1 VLAPDD
7 TLPVTSAAPVLLL
20 EDGLDPATPPEWA
33 DSAAAHL
40 PNSKRDFNPTGGHAF
55 MTDERMTRVASFID
69 AQ

>member
-55 MTDERMTRVASFID
+55 MTDERMARVASFID